1 MSQEVEKVKSEN
13 KIDQSKNCLKN
24 SIDRFEKSHA
34 RSLIAEVVFF
44 LIVFIFLLLFI
55 FSL

>member
-1 MSQEVEKVKSEN
+1 MEKVKSEN
-13 KIDQSKNCLKN
+13 KIDPKKNCLRN

-34 RSLIAEVVFF
+34 RSLIAEVIFF
-44 LIVFIFLLLFI
+44 LIVLIFLLLFI